1 MEIRFGYV
9 AMSVM
14 LEHASPSKTVTFKS
28 YTQLAGKDP
37 AAALNKVRRT
47 AMENLDNTMRL
58 LRHNKAHGVLVFRF
72 SSKLL
77 PLATHPAL
85 AGWDYIEDLRDRL
98 SLIGSFIRE
107 NKMRVSFHPDHYTL
121 INSPREEVLLS
132 SIKDY
137 EYHSN
142 LLEAMGLDERARLVT
157 HVGGCYND
165 REGSIERFKKNWGR
179 VPQRVAGRLTLEN
192 DDKTYTAQE
201 VLNICRDLS
210 LPMVL
215 DLHHYKCNNKG
226 ENIIEL
232 LPEIFK
238 TWELTGLP
246 PKVHI
251 SSPRSISD
259 YRSHHDFVNPDDLYP
274 FLESARAFVSNIHV
288 MVEAKQKDRAMF
300 KLVKDLS
307 SYPAIHQTGN
317 AALLFE

>member
-14 LEHASPSKTVTFKS
+14 LEHASPSKTVTLKS

-37 AAALNKVRRT
+37 TVALNKVRRT

-58 LRHNKAHGVLVFRF
+58 LRHNKAHGVKVFRF

-85 AGWDYIEDLRDRL
+85 TGWDYIEDLKDRL
-98 SLIGSFIRE
+98 RLIGAFIRE

-132 SIKDY
+132 SLRDY
-137 EYHSN
+137 EYHNS

-157 HVGGCYND
+157 HVGGHYND
-165 REGSIERFKKNWGR
+165 REGSIERFKINWCR
-179 VPQRVAGRLTLEN
+179 VTERVAGRLTLEN
-192 DDKTYTAQE
+192 DDKTYTAQD
-201 VLNICRDLS
+201 VLNICNDLS

-226 ENIIEL
+226 ENIIKL
-232 LPEIFK
+232 MPEIFK

-246 PKVHI
+246 PKIHI
-251 SSPRSISD
+251 SSPKSISNF
-259 YRSHHDFVNPDDLYP
+259 RSHHDFVNPDDLYP
-274 FLESARAFVSNIHV
+274 FLVSARAFVSNIDV

-300 KLVKDLS
+300 KLAKDLS
-307 SYPAIHQTGN
+307 SFPAIRQTGN
-317 AALLFE
+317 ATLIIV

>member
-14 LEHASPSKTVTFKS
+14 LENASPSKTVTLRS
-28 YTQLAGKDP
+28 HTQLAARDP

-47 AMENLDNTMRL
+47 ARENLDNTMRL
-58 LRHNKAHGVLVFRF
+58 LRHNKAHGVMVFRF

-77 PLATHPAL
+77 PLATHLAL
-85 AGWDYIEDLRDRL
+85 ADWDYIDDLKDRL
-98 SLIGSFIRE
+98 RLIGAFIRE

-132 SIKDY
+132 SLRDY
-137 EYHSN
+137 EYHSS

-179 VPQRVAGRLTLEN
+179 VPEHVAGRLTLEN
-192 DDKTYTAQE
+192 DDKTYSARE
-201 VLNICRDLS
+201 VLDICNDLS

-226 ENIIEL
+226 ESIIEL
-232 LPEIFK
+232 MPEIFK
-238 TWELTGLP
+238 TWALTGLP
-246 PKVHI
+246 PKIHI
-251 SSPRSISD
+251 SSPKSVSD
-259 YRSHHDFVNPDDLYP
+259 FRSHHDFINPDDLYP
-274 FLESARAFVSNIHV
+274 FLESARAFVANIDV

-300 KLVKDLS
+300 KLVEDLS

-317 AALLFE
+317 ATLIFV

>member
-14 LEHASPSKTVTFKS
+14 LEHASPSKTVTLKS
-28 YTQLAGKDP
+28 YTQLAGNDP

-47 AMENLDNTMRL
+47 ARENLDNTMRL
-58 LRHNKAHGVLVFRF
+58 LRHNKAHGVMVFRF
-72 SSKLL
+72 SSKIL

-85 AGWDYIEDLRDRL
+85 TGWDYIEDLRDRL

-107 NKMRVSFHPDHYTL
+107 NMMRVSFHPDHYTL

-179 VPQRVAGRLTLEN
+179 VPERVAGRLTLEN

-201 VLNICRDLS
+201 VINICRDMS

-232 LPEIFK
+232 TPEIFK

-259 YRSHHDFVNPDDLYP
+259 YRSHHDFINPDDLYP
-274 FLESARAFVSNIHV
+274 FLESARAFVSNIDI

-307 SYPAIHQTGN
+307 SYPAIRQTGN
-317 AALLFE
+317 ATLIFV